1 MHIWWMT
8 TFKDQIISPI
18 RNAFKI
24 SVKIV
29 KKVFSICTILQV
41 RSEAAQCHLIPLPV
55 QMYTC
60 PRHSAPT
67 LATER
72 ECLTGPDKW
81 QFDNLK
87 LTFITMYV
95 QLYNVRFSFYDKYTQ
110 RSSFSE

>member
-8 TFKDQIISPI
+8 TFKDQNKSPI

-29 KKVFSICTILQV
+29 KKVFSICTNLQV
-41 RSEAAQCHLIPLPV
+41 RSEAAQCHLIPHL
-55 QMYTC
+55 YKCTL
-60 PRHSAPT
+60 APT
-67 LATER
+67 LATEG

-95 QLYNVRFSFYDKYTQ
+95 QLYNVRFSLYDKYTQ

>member
-1 MHIWWMT
+1 MRRP
-8 TFKDQIISPI
+8 S
-18 RNAFKI
+18 
-24 SVKIV
+24 
-29 KKVFSICTILQV
+29 
-41 RSEAAQCHLIPLPV
+41 HLIPLPV
-55 QMYTC
+55 QMYTG

-67 LATER
+67 LATEG

-95 QLYNVRFSFYDKYTQ
+95 QLYNVRFSLYDKYTQ